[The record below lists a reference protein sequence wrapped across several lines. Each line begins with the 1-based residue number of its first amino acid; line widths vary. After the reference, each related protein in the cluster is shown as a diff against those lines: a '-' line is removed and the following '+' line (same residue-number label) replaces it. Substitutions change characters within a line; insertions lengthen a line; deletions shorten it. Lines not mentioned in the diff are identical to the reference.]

1 MKKCENPTILEIT
14 ATYKKRTYNLSDLQL
29 PQGVYKKC
37 VWCLGSLPAARRRW
51 CSEECTD
58 SAMAWATPQK
68 EHGLGFLLIRQNFK
82 CNVCAFDWG
91 AVVENIYATYVKTPY
106 GWVEARDTW
115 KFKFSYWLTRRLKAT
130 MAAKD
135 KDHRLEVDHV
145 LAISKGGQSL
155 GLENHQAICHCCH
168 KSKTKR
174 DNSGPRKKKVD
185 KTAPVGDTVED
196 ETKEKL

>member
-1 MKKCENPTILEIT
+1 MKKCENPTIAEIT
-14 ATYKKRTYNLSDLQL
+14 TTYKKRTYNLSDLQL

-37 VWCLGSLPAARRRW
+37 VWCLGSLPASRRRW
-51 CSEECTD
+51 CSDECTD

-68 EHGLGFLLIRQNFK
+68 EHGLGHLLLRQNFK

-91 AVVENIYATYVKTPY
+91 EVVENIYATYVKTPY

-115 KFKFSYWLTRRLKAT
+115 RFKFSYWLTRRLKAT

-155 GLENHQAICHCCH
+155 GLDNHQAICHLCH
-168 KSKTKR
+168 KTKTKV

-185 KTAPVGDTVED
+185 KTDPVGDTKED
-196 ETKEKL
+196 ENNG